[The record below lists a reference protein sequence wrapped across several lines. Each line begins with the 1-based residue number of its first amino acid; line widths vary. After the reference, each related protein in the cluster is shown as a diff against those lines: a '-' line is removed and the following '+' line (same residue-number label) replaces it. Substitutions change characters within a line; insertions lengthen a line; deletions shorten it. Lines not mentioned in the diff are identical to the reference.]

1 MQTYIINL
9 EHPTMLQ
16 LFQIFFRTP
25 IFFSKHKI
33 VAIIVIQS
41 ETYGAK
47 TVGENYSRKLSFALN
62 LNLGVSNLLQRKQFI
77 HTETFVLTQI
87 CPSEHF

>member
-25 IFFSKHKI
+25 IFFSCFEADIQNDELTFSYKLRGG
-33 VAIIVIQS
+33 VAQNMNACFLMGKMGIAI
-41 ETYGAK
+41 E
-47 TVGENYSRKLSFALN
+47 
-62 LNLGVSNLLQRKQFI
+62 
-77 HTETFVLTQI
+77 
-87 CPSEHF
+87 

>member
-16 LFQIFFRTP
+16 LFHLFFRAP

-41 ETYGAK
+41 EELANHP
-47 TVGENYSRKLSFALN
+47 V
-62 LNLGVSNLLQRKQFI
+62 
-77 HTETFVLTQI
+77 
-87 CPSEHF
+87 

>member
-16 LFQIFFRTP
+16 LFQIFFRSP

-41 ETYGAK
+41 EELANHP
-47 TVGENYSRKLSFALN
+47 V
-62 LNLGVSNLLQRKQFI
+62 
-77 HTETFVLTQI
+77 
-87 CPSEHF
+87 